1 VTSFNNDTFAETKTP
16 LKIEYVSV
24 NFILEDPLNPRKISS
39 SEFDALLAAIK
50 RFGFT
55 QPVLVRKSNGLII
68 AGNQRVRAARKLGI
82 RRVPVIYIEITD
94 SDSQLLN
101 IALNKISGEFDA
113 DLLSRLFADLEFEY
127 PDIDLSFSGFDQ
139 DEIDDLLNSLEL
151 AEKRDREETFELTDA
166 LMNAEVS
173 KVRPG
178 SIWRMGDHLLI
189 CGDSTLES
197 TFDRLLIDKKADL
210 LITDPPYNVNKRRVR
225 KGQGT
230 SEETIAND
238 HLDQKEWE
246 QFVDQWSSV
255 VTKRVAGSMYIFMA
269 MKEMNTVSSI
279 LERKGA
285 HWSTTLIWAKRHFT
299 LGRADYQRAYE
310 PIWYGWP
317 QGVTHRWYSDRSQS
331 DVWHLDRSSASPLHP
346 MMKPPEVLERAIEN
360 SSVVGDVVLDPFC
373 GSGSSLIACERTG
386 RVFRGVELDPVYV
399 DIAVERW
406 QSFTGL
412 KAEMQM

>member
-1 VTSFNNDTFAETKTP
+1 VTSPNNDTFAERKTA

-24 NFILEDPLNPRKISS
+24 NVILEDPLNPRKISS
-39 SEFDALLAAIK
+39 REFDALVAAIK
-50 RFGFT
+50 RFGFA
-55 QPVLVRKSNGLII
+55 QPVLVRKSNGVII

-82 RRVPVIYIEITD
+82 RKVPVIYIEITD

-113 DLLSRLFADLEFEY
+113 DLLSRLFADLELEY
-127 PDIDLSFSGFDQ
+127 PHIDLSFSGFDQ
-139 DEIDDLLNSLEL
+139 GEIDDLLNSLEL
-151 AEKRDREETFELTDA
+151 EEKRDRPETFVLTD
-166 LMNAEVS
+166 LLVNAEVS
-173 KVRPG
+173 KSRPG
-178 SIWRMGDHLLI
+178 AVWRMGDHLLI
-189 CGDSTLES
+189 CGDSTSES
-197 TFDRLLIDKKADL
+197 TFDRLLDNKKVDL
-210 LITDPPYNVNKRRVR
+210 LVTDPPFNVNKRRVA
-225 KGQGT
+225 KGQGA
-230 SEETIAND
+230 SQETIAND
-238 HLDQKEWE
+238 HLHQKEWE
-246 QFVDQWSSV
+246 QFVDQWSSI

-279 LERKGA
+279 LEHRGA

-299 LGRADYQRAYE
+299 LGRADYQRSYE

-317 QGVTHRWYSDRSQS
+317 QGVTHHWYSDRSQS
-331 DVWHLDRSSASPLHP
+331 DVWHMDRPSASPLHP
-346 MMKPPEVLERAIEN
+346 MMKPLQVLERAIEN
-360 SSVVGDVVLDPFC
+360 SSVIGDLVLDPFS

-412 KAEMQM
+412 EAEMQT